1 MSDLLSFVELELC
14 LTRDA
19 VWPTTRGFWP
29 NEVSRPRVARSE
41 LGVPAFLGDPIP
53 GAIRESEVRLEWL
66 FFRAFKRPAPAV
78 WGNGL
83 WGSVGGAGRS
93 YD

>member
-1 MSDLLSFVELELC
+1 MSKGAMSGWKLEARDSRLG
-14 LTRDA
+14 TRDY
-19 VWPTTRGFWP
+19 V
-29 NEVSRPRVARSE
+29 
-41 LGVPAFLGDPIP
+41 
-53 GAIRESEVRLEWL
+53 
-66 FFRAFKRPAPAV
+66 AFKRPAPAV

>member
-1 MSDLLSFVELELC
+1 MIGE
-14 LTRDA
+14 
-19 VWPTTRGFWP
+19 
-29 NEVSRPRVARSE
+29 RVAWVSSHGCVWEDTDSAYQSKTAGKRQKDS
-41 LGVPAFLGDPIP
+41 GRMIVTRKSSP
-53 GAIRESEVRLEWL
+53 GGKTVRQRRGGRATLLE
-66 FFRAFKRPAPAV
+66 AFKRPAPAV

>member
-1 MSDLLSFVELELC
+1 MNRKSKLGEGLL
-14 LTRDA
+14 T
-19 VWPTTRGFWP
+19 
-29 NEVSRPRVARSE
+29 
-41 LGVPAFLGDPIP
+41 
-53 GAIRESEVRLEWL
+53 GAL
-66 FFRAFKRPAPAV
+66 KRPAPAV